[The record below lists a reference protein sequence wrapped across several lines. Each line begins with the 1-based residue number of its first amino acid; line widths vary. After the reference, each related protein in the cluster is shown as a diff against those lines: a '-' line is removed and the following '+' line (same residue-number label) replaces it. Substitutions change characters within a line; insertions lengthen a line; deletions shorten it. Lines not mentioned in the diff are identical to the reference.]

1 MCHVCLFS
9 FSELNVWHGQE
20 VLQEARGGREP
31 ILGWGVWEGF
41 PDGIGASLER
51 LGMSIFL
58 RVSNC
63 ETMLKTYDIMFQ
75 ML

>member
-20 VLQEARGGREP
+20 VLQEARAGREP

-41 PDGIGASLER
+41 PDGIGASLE
-51 LGMSIFL
+51 
-58 RVSNC
+58 
-63 ETMLKTYDIMFQ
+63 
-75 ML
+75 